1 MQHQNIRR
9 RKLGLFAYQKEIR
22 FMTGL
27 AVFVSFLLTAAIF
40 WLTNSVYFLTH

>member
-1 MQHQNIRR
+1 MIYHNTHE
-9 RKLGLFAYQKEIR
+9 RKQGLFAYQKEMR

-27 AVFVSFLLTAAIF
+27 AMFASFLLTAAIF